1 MFVHCAQ
8 PAVIR
13 WVTRLRAGIVPT
25 RRRRSVWAGK
35 VTQMCLICGAAAE
48 NPEHIFFGC
57 PALGTDEWQAGY
69 RECFA
74 GAVRS
79 AR

>member
-1 MFVHCAQ
+1 
-8 PAVIR
+8 VIW

-25 RRRRSVWAGK
+25 PKRRSQWGGK
-35 VTQMCLICGAAAE
+35 VPSMCLFCGAAVDD
-48 NPEHIFFGC
+48 PEHIFFGC
-57 PALGTDEWQAGY
+57 PALGTDEGQAGY